1 MHTTIDTH
9 RRSVGESP
17 ATTRRRAARDG
28 VDEEEIRM
36 KGRQS
41 WSRTGALA
49 TAAAVVSALAVAAC
63 GGGGGDGAGAG
74 KGSSASVKSLRVLDY
89 YNNEPDKTVYTKVLN
104 ACGKADGVT
113 IQREAVP
120 GDTLIQKVLQQS
132 SSKTL
137 PDVLMLDNPDLQQ
150 IAATGALAPL
160 DQFGL
165 SANGYVKGVVD
176 ASTYQG
182 KLYGLQPITNTIGL
196 FYNEDILQ
204 KAGVKPPTTW
214 DELRAAAKQLT
225 AGKQYGIAFSAPPN
239 YEGTWQFLPFMW
251 SNGGDEKNIATP
263 QTATALQLLVDL
275 VKDGSASKSV
285 LNWTQA
291 DVNDQFKAG
300 NAAMMINGP
309 WQFPV
314 LNEVKSLHYQ
324 VVPVPAPKAGATV
337 VSPLGGETWTVP
349 QTGDKAR
356 QTAAA
361 KIVACLN
368 SDANQ
373 MLLAKERQTVPT
385 KAGLQSKFVAEEP
398 SMKTFSQLVQDARAR
413 TGELGADWPKAAT
426 KIYTAEQAALTGQA
440 APDKALEQAQ
450 NG

>member
-1 MHTTIDTH
+1 MK
-9 RRSVGESP
+9 RRHL
-17 ATTRRRAARDG
+17 R
-28 VDEEEIRM
+28 
-36 KGRQS
+36 
-41 WSRTGALA
+41 SRSSGLA
-49 TAAAVVSALAVAAC
+49 VSAAAVVLPLALAAC
-63 GGGGGDGAGAG
+63 GGSNGDEKGD
-74 KGSSASVKSLRVLDY
+74 GSSASVKSLRVVDY
-89 YNNEPDKTVYTKVLN
+89 YSNEPDKTVYTKVLN
-104 ACGKADGVT
+104 ACGQANGVT

-120 GDTLIQKVLQQS
+120 GETLIQKVLQQS

-150 IAATGALAPL
+150 IAASGALAPL

-165 SANGYVKGVVD
+165 SADGYVKGVVN
-176 ASTYQG
+176 ASTYEG

-196 FYNEDILQ
+196 FYNKDILA
-204 KAGVKPPTTW
+204 KAGVQPPTTW
-214 DELRAAAKQLT
+214 DELKAAAKKLT
-225 AGKQYGIAFSAPPN
+225 SGKQYGLAFSAPPT

-263 QTATALQLLVDL
+263 ETTAALQLLVDV
-275 VKDGSASKSV
+275 VKDRSASKSV
-285 LNWTQA
+285 LNWSQA

-314 LNEVKSLHYQ
+314 LNEEKSLHYD
-324 VVPVPAPKAGATV
+324 VVPVPAPKAGTTV

-356 QTAAA
+356 QAKAA

-385 KAGLQSKFVAEEP
+385 KAALQSKFVAEQP
-398 SMKTFSQLVQDARAR
+398 SMKAFSELVQNARAR
-413 TGELGADWPKAAT
+413 TGELGAEWPKAAT

-440 APDKALEQAQ
+440 APAKALEQAQ

>member
-1 MHTTIDTH
+1 M
-9 RRSVGESP
+9 
-17 ATTRRRAARDG
+17 
-28 VDEEEIRM
+28 
-36 KGRQS
+36 
-41 WSRTGALA
+41 SRVPTLA
-49 TAAAVVSALAVAAC
+49 VIAAVALPLAVAAC
-63 GGGGGDGAGAG
+63 GGGGAG

-120 GDTLIQKVLQQS
+120 GDSLIQKVLQQS

-204 KAGVKPPTTW
+204 KAGFKPPTTW

-225 AGKQYGIAFSAPPN
+225 AGKQYGIAFSAPAN

-275 VKDGSASKSV
+275 VKDRSASKSV

-300 NAAMMINGP
+300 NAAMMVNGP

-314 LNEVKSLHYQ
+314 LNAEKSLNYA
-324 VVPVPAPKAGATV
+324 VVPIPAPKAGATV
-337 VSPLGGETWTVP
+337 VAPLGGETWTVP
-349 QTGDKAR
+349 QTGDKAK
-356 QTAAA
+356 QAKAA

-368 SDANQ
+368 SDENQ
-373 MLLAKERQTVPT
+373 LLLAKERQTVPT
-385 KAGLQSKFVAEEP
+385 KSALQAKFVQTQP
-398 SMKTFSQLVQDARAR
+398 SMKTFSSLVADARAR
-413 TGELGADWPKAAT
+413 TGELGPDWPKAAT
-426 KIYTAEQAALTGQA
+426 KIYTAEQSALTGQA

>member
-1 MHTTIDTH
+1 MK
-9 RRSVGESP
+9 RRHVLSRSSGL
-17 ATTRRRAARDG
+17 AA
-28 VDEEEIRM
+28 
-36 KGRQS
+36 
-41 WSRTGALA
+41 
-49 TAAAVVSALAVAAC
+49 AAAVVLPLTFAAC
-63 GGGGGDGAGAG
+63 GGSDNDNGGSA
-74 KGSSASVKSLRVLDY
+74 SASVKSLRVLDY
-89 YNNEPDKTVYTKVLN
+89 YNNEPDKTVYTNTLN
-104 ACGKADGVT
+104 ACGKANGVT

-196 FYNEDILQ
+196 FYNKDILG
-204 KAGVKPPTTW
+204 KAGVEPPATW
-214 DELRAAAKQLT
+214 DELKATAKQLT
-225 AGKQYGIAFSAPPN
+225 SGKQYGLAFSAPPN

-263 QTATALQLLVDL
+263 QTAAALQLLVDV

-314 LNEVKSLHYQ
+314 LNAEKSLHYD
-324 VVPVPAPKAGATV
+324 VVPVPGPKAGATV

-356 QTAAA
+356 QAKAA

-385 KAGLQSKFVAEEP
+385 KATLQSKFEAAEP
-398 SMKTFSQLVQDARAR
+398 SMKAFSELVQNARAR
-413 TGELGADWPKAAT
+413 TGELGAEWPKAAT

-440 APDKALEQAQ
+440 APAKALEQAQ

>member
-1 MHTTIDTH
+1 MSHI
-9 RRSVGESP
+9 P
-17 ATTRRRAARDG
+17 AR
-28 VDEEEIRM
+28 
-36 KGRQS
+36 
-41 WSRTGALA
+41 LA
-49 TAAAVVSALAVAAC
+49 IAAVVALPLALAAC
-63 GGGGGDGAGAG
+63 GGSGGGDASSSG
-74 KGSSASVKSLRVLDY
+74 KVKSLRVLDY
-89 YNNEPDKTVYTKVLN
+89 YNNEPDKSVYDKVLN
-104 ACGKADGVT
+104 ACGQAEGVK
-113 IQREAVP
+113 IQREVVP

-150 IAATGALAPL
+150 IAASGALAPL
-160 DQFGL
+160 DEFGL
-165 SANGYVKGVVD
+165 SASGYVKGVVD

-196 FYNEDILQ
+196 FYNKDTLA
-204 KAGVKPPTTW
+204 KAGLQPPTTW
-214 DELRAAAKQLT
+214 DELTAAAKKLT
-225 AGKQYGIAFSAPPN
+225 QGKRYGIAFSAPPN

-263 QTATALQLLVDL
+263 QTAQALQLLVDL

-300 NAAMMINGP
+300 NAAMMVNGP

-314 LNEVKSLHYQ
+314 LNQEKSLHYG
-324 VVPVPAPKAGATV
+324 VVPVPAPKAGQTV
-337 VSPLGGETWTVP
+337 VSPLGGVTWTVP
-349 QTGDKAR
+349 QTGDKVKQAK
-356 QTAAA
+356 AA

-368 SDANQ
+368 SDSNQ
-373 MLLAKERQTVPT
+373 LLLAKERQTVPT
-385 KAGLQSKFVAEEP
+385 KAALQAKFVAEQP
-398 SMKTFSQLVQDARAR
+398 SMKTFSTLVADARAR

-440 APDKALEQAQ
+440 APEKALEQAQ